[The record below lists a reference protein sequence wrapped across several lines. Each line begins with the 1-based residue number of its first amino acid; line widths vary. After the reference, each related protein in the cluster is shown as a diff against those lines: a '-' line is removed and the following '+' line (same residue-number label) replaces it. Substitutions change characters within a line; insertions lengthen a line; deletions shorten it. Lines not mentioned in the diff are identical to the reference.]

1 MSLVATGAGHE
12 CEDWRYILCETPRR
26 LSAANRYRCEGCGQV
41 VNTVAG
47 PVPRAAQEEPDIPVL
62 PHVQLPMRVLS
73 LRTIVVVAALSVIT
87 LVVLLGTW
95 VWVGV
100 TNDQY
105 SQLDRR
111 LDSVSSLGDINSLLN
126 NVEHASPDQPMPDGN
141 LVRTARI
148 GDVTVSVPSN
158 IVLPKLPNGYAN
170 TTINGVQ
177 YRVRT
182 FPAGPASIALA
193 APLAEAQH
201 RINELHLRVLLIC
214 ASVIGGTVVV
224 GWVISL
230 IMVNPFLLLAQQARA
245 INAQSSPD
253 EVQVRGVREAV
264 EIAEA
269 VEGMLA
275 RIGKEQQRTKAAL
288 DSARDFAAVASHEL
302 RTPLTAMRTNLEVL
316 STLDLPREQRQE
328 VIGDV
333 IRTQSRIEATLTAL
347 ERLAQGELTTVD
359 DFVPFDITE
368 LLDRAAHDAL
378 RIYPEVEVSLVPSP
392 TVLMVGL
399 PTGLR
404 LVIDNA
410 IANAVKHGNAGKIQL
425 TVSSSSEGVE
435 IAIDDD
441 GTGVPESERAT
452 VFERFA
458 RGSTAS
464 RSGSGLGLA
473 LVAQQAEL
481 HGGTAA
487 LQTSPLGG
495 TRLLLNL
502 AGDGRGPA

>member
-1 MSLVATGAGHE
+1 MKPKV
-12 CEDWRYILCETPRR
+12 R
-26 LSAANRYRCEGCGQV
+26 LLRMA
-41 VNTVAG
+41 
-47 PVPRAAQEEPDIPVL
+47 
-62 PHVQLPMRVLS
+62 HMPMRVLS
-73 LRTIVVVAALSVIT
+73 LRTIVIVSQLSVIALVLT
-87 LVVLLGTW
+87 LGAW
-95 VWVGV
+95 VWIGV

-111 LDSVSSLGDINSLLN
+111 LDSVSTLGDINSLLN
-126 NVEHASPDQPMPDGN
+126 SAQLTNPDRPTSDGD

-148 GDVTVSVPSN
+148 GGVTVSVPSN
-158 IVLPKLPNGYAN
+158 VVVPKLANGYAN

-182 FPAGPASIALA
+182 FSAGPASIALA

-214 ASVIGGTVVV
+214 GGVIGGTFLV

-245 INAQSSPD
+245 ISAQSSPD

-269 VEGMLA
+269 VEGMLD
-275 RIGKEQQRTKAAL
+275 RIGNEQQRTRAAL
-288 DSARDFAAVASHEL
+288 ESARDFAAVASHEL

-316 STLDLPREQRQE
+316 STLELAPEQRQE

-368 LLDRAAHDAL
+368 LLDRSAHDAL
-378 RIYPEVEVSLVPSP
+378 RTYPGVEVSLVPSP

-410 IANAVKHGNAGKIQL
+410 IANAVKHGGASEIRLN
-425 TVSSSSEGVE
+425 VSSSSEGVE
-435 IAIDDD
+435 IAIDDN
-441 GTGVPESERAT
+441 GTGVPEDERNA
-452 VFERFA
+452 VFERFS

-481 HGGTAA
+481 HGGAA
-487 LQTSPLGG
+487 SLQASPLGG
-495 TRLLLNL
+495 TRLLVRLV
-502 AGDGRGPA
+502 GDGRGPA

>member
-1 MSLVATGAGHE
+1 MAT
-12 CEDWRYILCETPRR
+12 DM
-26 LSAANRYRCEGCGQV
+26 
-41 VNTVAG
+41 
-47 PVPRAAQEEPDIPVL
+47 PVFHHLR
-62 PHVQLPMRVLS
+62 LPMKVLS
-73 LRTIVVVAALSVIT
+73 LRTIVIVAALSVIT
-87 LVVLLGTW
+87 LVVLLGAW
-95 VWVGV
+95 VWIGV

-111 LDSVSSLGDINSLLN
+111 LDSVSSLGDINTLINSGQLAN
-126 NVEHASPDQPMPDGN
+126 PDRPTPDGN

-148 GDVTVSVPSN
+148 GGVTVSVPGS
-158 IVLPKLPNGYAN
+158 IVLPQLPNGYAN
-170 TTINGVQ
+170 TTIGGVQ

-182 FPAGPASIALA
+182 FSAGPASIALA

-214 ASVIGGTVVV
+214 GSVIGGTILV

-275 RIGKEQQRTKAAL
+275 RIGNEQQRTRAAL
-288 DSARDFAAVASHEL
+288 ESARDFAAVASHEL

-316 STLDLPREQRQE
+316 STLEIPREQRQE
-328 VIGDV
+328 VIGDI
-333 IRTQSRIEATLTAL
+333 IRTQSRIEGTLTAL

-378 RIYPEVEVSLVPSP
+378 RIYPDVQVSLVPSP

-410 IANAVKHGNAGKIQL
+410 IANAVKHGSATEIRL
-425 TVSSSSEGVE
+425 YVTSSGDGVE
-435 IAIDDD
+435 IAIDDN
-441 GTGVPESERAT
+441 GTGVPEYERTA
-452 VFERFA
+452 VFERFS

-481 HGGTAA
+481 HGGKAS
-487 LQTSPLGG
+487 LHSSPLGG
-495 TRLLLNL
+495 TRLLLRL
-502 AGDGRGPA
+502 AGDGRGPG